1 VLLFY
6 PVLLVSLHAGQTDST
21 DELQLPEG
29 LTLPL
34 QMDLEVAAFD
44 AALRED
50 ADMRK
55 ALVRTLRF
63 SCILDDRAT

>member
-6 PVLLVSLHAGQTDST
+6 AVLLVSLHAGQTDST

-55 ALVRTLRF
+55 ALV
-63 SCILDDRAT
+63 